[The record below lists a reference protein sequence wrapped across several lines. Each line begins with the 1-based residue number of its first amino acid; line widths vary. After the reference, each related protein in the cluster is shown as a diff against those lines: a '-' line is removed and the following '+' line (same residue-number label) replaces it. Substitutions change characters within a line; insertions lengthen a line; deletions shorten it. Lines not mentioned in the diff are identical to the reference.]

1 MLSEMTPQQFID
13 WRAYSIIEPFADV
26 RSDVHAAMIV
36 KALWDINRDT
46 KKHPHPFKLE
56 DFLPQFTAF
65 SGGPTFK
72 NTQTMEERRRN
83 LELWALALTP
93 TPPPATQIG

>member
-13 WRAYSIIEPFADV
+13 WRAYSFMEPFADV

-46 KKHPHPFKLE
+46 KKHPAAFKLA
-56 DFLPQFTAF
+56 DFMPQFTAF
-65 SGGPTFK
+65 IGGPTIS
-72 NTQTMEERRRN
+72 NTQSLAEKRRN
-83 LELWALALTP
+83 LELWAMAWSTP
-93 TPPPATQIG
+93 LPAKQVS